1 MPAVDRKSSPLSL
14 SREDRTSAFPE
25 VACYLTGV
33 LLIAFV
39 ATVFLRSEVRAAQS
53 LDALPDMQLWSDI
66 RKDAYLRAIETE
78 QSPVLA
84 VLRAPSLGLSVP
96 VYNSASDLNMD
107 RGAGVIDGMA
117 YPHEPGHIG
126 IAGHRDGYFRI
137 LKDVAVGDNLVLD
150 TINGERHFIVEDLRV
165 IEPDELEY
173 LQDTQDPRLT
183 IVTCYP
189 FYYAGSAPQRFL
201 VRATPVHKP
210 PPPGQS
216 S

>member
-1 MPAVDRKSSPLSL
+1 MSL
-14 SREDRTSAFPE
+14 SRRDATNVFPE
-25 VACYLTGV
+25 VACYFLGA
-33 LLIAFV
+33 LLIAFFAV
-39 ATVFLRSEVRAAQS
+39 VLLRSEVRAAQS
-53 LDALPDMQLWSDI
+53 IDALPDMQLWSDI

-78 QSPVLA
+78 DSPVLA

-150 TINGERHFIVEDLRV
+150 TLNGERHFIVEDLRI

-173 LQDTQDPRLT
+173 LQDSQDPRLT

-201 VRATPVHKP
+201 VRATPAQKP
-210 PPPGQS
+210 PTTGQS